1 MDSYL
6 TEEAMWASGLAS
18 RLKLLQANFADDA
31 PATRQNYITEEID
44 RALKSVVP
52 ARRKLHLQARCI
64 MSSGKQSPV
73 NCLKNPAHKA

>member
-44 RALKSVVP
+44 RALKGVVP
-52 ARRKLHLQARCI
+52 ARRKL
-64 MSSGKQSPV
+64 
-73 NCLKNPAHKA
+73 